1 MEMEKKSHIIIEV
14 IYKADYCLP
23 CYYMDKAVQDVLSE
37 YGEAVKY
44 KRIDF
49 LKGAGKDRF
58 LQLSYSLFGKEAVHK
73 YCRVAPVPSL
83 FINGE
88 LFFDAIPPSFE
99 LKDAINSAILKR
111 KRFIMNTKKILLEVF
126 TEGDQ

>member
-1 MEMEKKSHIIIEV
+1 MEKKSRIIIEV

-23 CYYMDKAVQDVLSE
+23 CYYMDKAVLDILSE
-37 YGEAVKY
+37 YNKVVQY

-49 LKGAGKDRF
+49 LKCDGKDRF

-73 YCRVAPVPSL
+73 HCRVAPVPSL

-88 LFFDAIPPSFE
+88 LFFDAIPPRFE
-99 LKDAINSAILKR
+99 LKQAIDSEILK
-111 KRFIMNTKKILLEVF
+111 KKGL
-126 TEGDQ
+126 